1 MPAHRTPLF
10 RALLILACALLAGC
24 ITLPKL
30 TKQAEAPAA
39 PATPE
44 PPRPSVVCSP
54 LQGNPF
60 AMRKKLLV
68 LGMPVQHPLE
78 ATDLPDV
85 DSAWSR
91 ALQQRLHTTDRYL
104 MRDGS
109 SHFLAAQENVRKE
122 IIALA
127 KKFDAQIVIAGLFTS
142 LGTQS
147 GRIPLGQLGSIPR
160 PFGDQRVIEIELDVY
175 DGHSGTRLKR
185 LRNETQV
192 TGEVTN
198 QGITPLRG
206 GFFLTPL
213 GQAMS
218 GLLDRQVADIEDELA
233 CLPLQARIVH
243 AKSRDVQIDAG
254 FTSNIRIGDVLRV
267 FQPAGIPVG
276 EGGQMEKA
284 VGNLEIKDVY
294 PESAAGLFI
303 GDPLPDWG
311 FSAYIR
317 AW

>member
-1 MPAHRTPLF
+1 MPAPLPSLF
-10 RALLILACALLAGC
+10 RCALVLACALLAGC
-24 ITLPKL
+24 ISLPRL
-30 TKQAEAPAA
+30 TKTAEVPAQ

-60 AMRKKLLV
+60 AMRKKVLV
-68 LGMPVQHPLE
+68 LGMPVQRPLE
-78 ATDLPDV
+78 ATDLPDL

-91 ALQQRLHTTDRYL
+91 ALQQRLQATDHFL
-104 MRDGS
+104 VRDGS
-109 SHFLAAQENVRKE
+109 TFFPGAQENVRRE

-142 LGTQS
+142 LGSQP
-147 GRIPLGQLGSIPR
+147 GRIAMGQLGSAPR
-160 PFGDQRVIEIELDVY
+160 PFGDQRVVEIELDVY
-175 DGHSGTRLKR
+175 DGYSGTRLKR
-185 LRNETQV
+185 LRHETRV
-192 TGEVTN
+192 EGDVVN
-198 QGITPLRG
+198 QGSAPLRG

-218 GLLDRQVADIEDELA
+218 GVLDRQVADIQDELA

-243 AKSRDVQIDAG
+243 AKSRDLQIDAG
-254 FTSNIRIGDVLRV
+254 FTSNIRPGDVLRV
-267 FQPAGIPVG
+267 LQPAGIPVG
-276 EGGQMEKA
+276 EGGVIEKS
-284 VGNLEIKDVY
+284 VGNLEIKDVF
-294 PESAAGLFI
+294 PESATGQFV

-311 FSAYIR
+311 YSTYIR

>member
-1 MPAHRTPLF
+1 MSAYRLLRYP
-10 RALLILACALLAGC
+10 LILACALLAGC
-24 ITLPKL
+24 LTLPKL
-30 TKQAEAPAA
+30 GREAEPPAA
-39 PATPE
+39 ATAPE
-44 PPRPSVVCSP
+44 SSRPSVVCSP

-68 LGMPVQHPLE
+68 LGVPVQRPLE

-91 ALQQRLHTTDRYL
+91 ALQQRLYATDRYL
-104 MRDGS
+104 VRDGS
-109 SHFLAAQENVRKE
+109 TSFLAAQENVRKE

-127 KKFDAQIVIAGLFTS
+127 RKFDAQIVIAGLFTS

-147 GRIPLGQLGSIPR
+147 GRIPIGQLGSVPQ
-160 PFGDQRVIEIELDVY
+160 PFGDQRVIEIELDLY
-175 DGHSGTRLKR
+175 DGYSGTRLKR
-185 LRNETQV
+185 LRNESRVMGDTR
-192 TGEVTN
+192 N
-198 QGITPLRG
+198 QGSAPLSG

-213 GQAMS
+213 GVAMS
-218 GLLDRQVADIEDELA
+218 ALLDQQVAGIEDELA

-243 AKSRDVQIDAG
+243 AKARDLQIDAG
-254 FTSNIRIGDVLRV
+254 FTSNLRTGDVLRV

-276 EGGQMEKA
+276 EGGLIEKA
-284 VGNLEIKDVY
+284 VGTLEVKDVF
-294 PESAAGLFI
+294 PESAAGQFV